1 MLITVDRVLSDKL
14 LVDTK
19 AFVDVVTM
27 GLRSLVMAEKEI
39 TKYDSIVGDGDC
51 GTGLRRG
58 AEGVYHALLKN
69 DKSTNQKTGSTAVLE
84 LLQSSI
90 LDEDTAVT
98 MQKVAEAIERS
109 MDGTSGAIYW
119 LVKIIGNEFTS

>member
-1 MLITVDRVLSDKL
+1 MFIISSKRVLSDKA

-27 GLRSLVMAEKEI
+27 GLKSLITAEKEI

-58 AEGVYHALLKN
+58 AEGVYHAFLEN
-69 DKSTNQKTGSTAVLE
+69 EMSTNCKTVLQ
-84 LLQSSI
+84 LSWNCYSQ
-90 LDEDTAVT
+90 V
-98 MQKVAEAIERS
+98 
-109 MDGTSGAIYW
+109 
-119 LVKIIGNEFTS
+119 F